1 MSSRQPIKP
10 AVYEAP
16 DKPSGGAGDAGRSQH
31 QGREL
36 QRVNQRLVEESE
48 LLRLAL
54 AETDSLRQRE
64 ATVLRERTILFDS
77 LKVLSNARSSS
88 DALHALL
95 ASLGAIY
102 QACPVCLLVT
112 IDNETRVY
120 ASADENHLDLSV
132 PLVSGALC
140 QSRRMASLQP
150 LGASATLP
158 EVFQCL
164 HSLVMVPLPLESV
177 SQQCA
182 LLLGARESGHFSA
195 SDLRVVERIA
205 ALAQPILTGLHEA
218 EERERL
224 QHELQIAQRREMIGQ
239 VAAGLAHDFNNLLAA
254 IGGNASLISSDVQA
268 GSAAATG
275 AGRIQAAV
283 DQAGGLVRRLLALG
297 ARQPER
303 SLIDLGVPVRQAA
316 DLLQANLHPPLTLDV
331 RLSDDTLK
339 VLADPTDIMQLL
351 LNLGINARD
360 AMQGGEG
367 NITLS
372 LGVASEDDLAG
383 ECLIGQP
390 DPGRRYMALGVK
402 DQGPG
407 IAHDKLDLLFKRY
420 VTTKG
425 NQGSGLGL
433 AIVASIVTANQAALK
448 VISTP
453 DQGCHFLILWP
464 EEAAEEKT
472 HRPSPTALTGNLT
485 GCSVLV
491 VDDQQA
497 VLSVITEMLE
507 EAGAEVAPTDAP
519 ADVVEAL
526 RDDPGAWDMVITD
539 YDMPDMSG
547 DELAHQVRQ
556 QAPGLPVL
564 LITALATIRP
574 LSGNIFD
581 ACIEKPV
588 NKERLIGTVECLLA
602 TENKGLHQCEF

>member
-1 MSSRQPIKP
+1 MSSHLPTQG
-10 AVYEAP
+10 AFLETP
-16 DKPSGGAGDAGRSQH
+16 DAH
-31 QGREL
+31 QDGVETAKGNPLQQSREL

-64 ATVLRERTILFDS
+64 AAVLRERTILFDA
-77 LKVLSNARSSS
+77 LTVLSNARSSS
-88 DALHALL
+88 AALHALL
-95 ASLGAIY
+95 VNLGSIY
-102 QACPVCLLVT
+102 QACPACLLVAADT
-112 IDNETRVY
+112 GFHVQ
-120 ASADENHLDLSV
+120 ASADEKYLGLHV
-132 PLVSGALC
+132 PLVSDAVC
-140 QSRRMASLQP
+140 QARRMASLQP
-150 LGASATLP
+150 LGTSPVLP
-158 EVFQCL
+158 EELRCL
-164 HSLVMVPLPLESV
+164 RSLLMVPLPLAGV
-177 SQQCA
+177 SNRCA
-182 LLLGARESGHFSA
+182 LLLGVKESGHFSA

-205 ALAQPILTGLHEA
+205 ALAQPILMGLHEV

-224 QHELQIAQRREMIGQ
+224 QRELQVAQRREMIGQ

-254 IGGNASLISSDVQA
+254 IGGNASLIGSDVQA

-303 SLIDLGVPVRQAA
+303 SLIDLNLPVRQAA
-316 DLLQANLHPPLTLDV
+316 DLLQANLRPPLTLEV
-331 RLSDDTLK
+331 RLCKETLE

-360 AMQGGEG
+360 AMQERMQGV
-367 NITLS
+367 ITLS
-372 LGVASEDDLAG
+372 LGVATVDDLAG

-407 IAHDKLDLLFKRY
+407 IAHDKLELVFKRY

-425 NQGSGLGL
+425 DQGSGLGL

-448 VISTP
+448 VVSTP
-453 DQGCHFLILWP
+453 GEGCHFLILWP
-464 EEAAEEKT
+464 EKAAEEKAQ
-472 HRPSPTALTGNLT
+472 RPSPAVLSGNLA

-497 VLSVITEMLE
+497 VLTVITEMLE
-507 EAGAEVAPTDAP
+507 EAGAEVAPTNAP

-526 RDDPGAWDMVITD
+526 RDDPGAWDLVITD
-539 YDMPDMSG
+539 YDMPEMSG
-547 DELAHQVRQ
+547 DELACQVRQ

-564 LITALATIRP
+564 LITALASIRP
-574 LSGNIFD
+574 LSGKMFD

-588 NKERLIGTVECLLA
+588 NKERLIGTVERLVSR
-602 TENKGLHQCEF
+602 